1 MKTPNFSLP
10 YKVQS
15 LHRCV
20 ICISFLEELGRLSGI
35 NIHISHRSKENRL
48 CPLVDQIKP
57 VPLNTQHYKCCNF
70 MHYYVQI
77 EFKNIFH
84 FMYKERYISGEK
96 NNIFST
102 FIIKLFSNPI
112 CEQTLYFG
120 QMAIIINHLE
130 QPEHGRV

>member
-1 MKTPNFSLP
+1 
-10 YKVQS
+10 
-15 LHRCV
+15 
-20 ICISFLEELGRLSGI
+20 
-35 NIHISHRSKENRL
+35 
-48 CPLVDQIKP
+48 
-57 VPLNTQHYKCCNF
+57 

-84 FMYKERYISGEK
+84 FMYKERYIPGEK
-96 NNIFST
+96 NNAFST

-130 QPEHGRV
+130 QPEHGRVWNADCLFFSSPFYFESGNVLEFPNTI